1 MYRKSL
7 PGDRQGVAGAVATMF
22 ILLIVLM
29 FITIYIS
36 GFVPVY
42 ARSQEYNHMQQL
54 NEQFSAYQLQN
65 YNLESGNWPYPVTT
79 TMNLGTAGIAPFSS
93 PTTGSL
99 TYSSSSFI
107 ATLTYQLGLP
117 LSLPSCQHDFYENL
131 TGTTSGSG
139 PGGGA
144 IGIHATFYTDT
155 NNSYYVSASG
165 SGPGGNTNP
174 VYYAAEGSTVCYK
187 INSSYVTSDDFD
199 VFLGG
204 NGGPAISNLT
214 LIVYLY
220 GSHNIIDFTGDGNNI
235 TIWYISYGSDN
246 QVFDQQNPCGF
257 GFTGHNDKGYI
268 QDYGSG
274 DTAPFGW
281 PQFLTIP
288 QYSTVIGSL
297 SASVYNQYYTPQTLV
312 YQGGAVILSQHRAS
326 IVQSGPQLSAL
337 NSSSTGATVALN
349 LISLLGQNFTLS
361 GNGPVSLTNTYF
373 SGSNLSVGQYKGI
386 NRINVLNLSIQTS
399 YASAWA
405 KYFTTALS
413 KLQNVTSNPL
423 VAFVGNGCY
432 DVTGTH
438 VTWGAYSISV
448 TGDTLNLSIYNIAN
462 LDIGI
467 GYLQTTAN

>member
-65 YNLESGNWPYPVTT
+65 YNLVSGNWPYPVTT

-99 TYSSSSFI
+99 TYSSSSFT

-117 LSLPSCQHDFYENL
+117 LSQPSCQHDFYDNM
-131 TGTTSGSG
+131 TGTQSNPTHAESYFIQSTSGFSG
-139 PGGGA
+139 P
-144 IGIHATFYTDT
+144 TLTLK
-155 NNSYYVSASG
+155 NPNSYYV
-165 SGPGGNTNP
+165 PQH
-174 VYYAAEGSTVCYK
+174 STACLV
-187 INSSYVTSDDFD
+187 INSSYINSSDFD
-199 VFLGG
+199 VFLGT
-204 NGGPAISNLT
+204 NFNHLNNFT
-214 LIVYLY
+214 LIVTVN
-220 GSHNIIDFTGDGNNI
+220 GHNNNIDFLGYGNNL
-235 TIWYISYGSDN
+235 TVWYISYGAYN
-246 QVFDQQNPCGF
+246 NMFDFVGNSCGF
-257 GFTGHNDKGYI
+257 QFTGHNDKGYV
-268 QDYGSG
+268 QNYGKG
-274 DTAPFGW
+274 DAAPFGW
-281 PQFLTIP
+281 PYFTSIT
-288 QYSTVIGSL
+288 QYATVGGSL
-297 SASVYNQYYTPQTLV
+297 AASVNNQYYTPQTLV